1 MARGRAATERKKR
14 VPIHKQSSI
23 AIANQDPNF
32 VYRVVNDSEGRID
45 SFLAGGY
52 VLADDNTELE
62 DDRIQSASQMG
73 SVKRMV
79 VNRGRDADTKHA
91 VLMKIP
97 REMYEA
103 DQMDKQARVD
113 ETAASFDPEGMRAK
127 GNYYGDGK
135 KEEFK

>member
-1 MARGRAATERKKR
+1 MARGRAATTHKKR
-14 VPIHKQSSI
+14 VPVHKQS
-23 AIANQDPNF
+23 AIAVTNKDPKF
-32 VYRVVNDSEGRID
+32 VYRIVNDSEGRVD
-45 SFLAGGY
+45 KFLAGGY
-52 VLADDNTELE
+52 IVADDDAESE

-97 REMYEA
+97 RGMYEQ
-103 DQMDKQARVD
+103 DQREKQAQVD
-113 ETAASFDPEGMRAK
+113 ETAASFDPQGMKARGNTYGEG
-127 GNYYGDGK
+127 N

>member
-1 MARGRAATERKKR
+1 MARGRAATTHKKR
-14 VPIHKQSSI
+14 VPVHKQS
-23 AIANQDPNF
+23 AIAVTNKDPNF
-32 VYRVVNDSEGRID
+32 VYRIVNDSEGRVD
-45 SFLAGGY
+45 QFLAGGY
-52 VLADDNTELE
+52 VIADDNAESE
-62 DDRIQSASQMG
+62 DDRVQSASQMG

-97 REMYEA
+97 RELYDE
-103 DQMDKQARVD
+103 DQRAKQAQVD
-113 ETAASFDPEGMRAK
+113 ETAASFDPEGMKAR